1 MNSLPAHAMTRHAV
15 TALLSGLLLWL
26 GFLVY
31 GSTGHDDSH
40 INFWNV
46 HTLLT
51 RGELVNYN
59 GERVEQTTSLLQDF
73 LTAILTQLSPLH
85 LVTHG
90 YLVDISAALGCCLL
104 GTRLARQVAPTL
116 AGWMPWLILSSSSF
130 LLWTFGGM
138 GAPLTAFCLLAGIT
152 IWTQWLTS
160 NSPQGTT
167 FVQLTLITL
176 ALVLVRPEMP
186 VVIVALSLALT
197 LLYWRQPNQR
207 QRCLALLALSI
218 TAAAALFIW
227 QHLYFGSWLPIPA
240 VAKQGG
246 DLLPQLQRGTRYM
259 LVGCLQNPVM
269 PLALLIAIVSAWQL
283 FLRWCKGKASVDNTL
298 LTITLCCFM
307 VYTGFVWTAGGDW
320 MQAGRFLVPV
330 IIPASLLVLH
340 CLQSFNRPAIAHG
353 IITVLVALQ
362 LAIQYPII
370 ASTSHGMP
378 VWVQSRITPSHTAQ
392 YSLFEQL
399 NQEHLRDMAVIDR
412 LAEIIPVFQQSL
424 QRPVQLM
431 SGQAG
436 MVFYYTASRFYGD
449 VHFRDLRGLVE
460 SSLTLCPLLQDI
472 PRSPQGLFW
481 GYREFF
487 ERLPQLEQQCG
498 IAPPDIIYDL
508 NDMNQKLG
516 KTLEPY
522 GYTLIHKENGFVL
535 ENFTALPYNRLLS
548 PNMIFVRN
556 ELLPLLTDPAKRI
569 TNYQDLPLQ
578 SRWPMQPTT
587 QATMPAL

>member
-1 MNSLPAHAMTRHAV
+1 MNSFPAQAMTRHAS
-15 TALLSGLLLWL
+15 TALLSGLLLWV

-73 LTAILTQLSPLH
+73 LTTILTLLSPLH

-104 GTRLARQVAPTL
+104 GTQLARQIAPTL
-116 AGWMPWLILSSSSF
+116 ASWMPWLTLSSSSF

-152 IWTQWLTS
+152 VWTQWLTRNTPRS
-160 NSPQGTT
+160 TT
-167 FVQLTLITL
+167 FIRLLLVTL

-197 LLYWRQPNQR
+197 VLYWRLPDQR
-207 QRCLALLALSI
+207 QRCLTLLMLSI

-227 QHLYFGSWLPIPA
+227 QHQYFGSWLPIPA

-269 PLALLIAIVSAWQL
+269 LLALLIAIVSAGQL
-283 FLRWCKGKASVDNTL
+283 FLRWCNGHIPDNTL
-298 LTITLCCFM
+298 VTLTLCCFM
-307 VYTGFVWTAGGDW
+307 AYTGFVWTAGGDW

-330 IIPASLLVLH
+330 IIPANLLVLH
-340 CLQSFNRPAIAHG
+340 WLQSLNRSAIAHG
-353 IITVLVALQ
+353 IVALLVPLQ

-378 VWVQSRITPSHTAQ
+378 VWVQSRITPSHTEQ

-412 LAEIIPVFQQSL
+412 LADIIPVFQQSL

-508 NDMNQKLG
+508 NDMNQKMG

-535 ENFTALPYNRLLS
+535 ENFTSLPYNRLLS

-556 ELLPLLTDPAKRI
+556 DLLPLLSDPAKHI